1 MKTQFNWKMK
11 DLPGGDL
18 VEKLV
23 AETNYSPYFIQ
34 LCLQR
39 NLTTKDEIE
48 HFLSPDES
56 WFHDPLSMHDM
67 EKSVDRIL
75 LAIEKNEKIT
85 VYGDYDADGVTSTSI
100 MIETL
105 EMLGAEVDYYIPNRF
120 TDGYGPNKEVFR
132 QLIEK
137 GTQIILTVDNGVA
150 GNEAIEFAARQS
162 VDVIVTDHHELPD
175 ELPNAF
181 SIVHPKHPEGDYPFS
196 DLSGAGVAFKLSHAL
211 LQEFPIEFLELAAIG
226 TVADLVSLTDENRAI
241 VKYGLE
247 SLKQTGRIGL
257 LQLMRDVGLTPN
269 EIDETSIGFKI
280 GPILNAIGR
289 LEDAS
294 IACELLTTF
303 DDSRAKELS
312 TYLIDKNEERKDIVK
327 MIVEE
332 AKEMLAE
339 KKSDKPVV
347 VLEKGN
353 WHEGVLGIVA
363 SRIVKDTGKPTIILR
378 KDSETGEAKGS
389 ARSIEAFNLFE
400 ACNEVRDLFLNFGGH
415 HMAAGM
421 TLLTENIEK
430 LEEELS
436 NKAYEIM
443 KTTSFNQQLDI
454 DLTVNV
460 DDVSIESIRE
470 VNQLKPFGTGNPM
483 PQVCLENITPK
494 QSKKIG
500 VEKNHLKMI
509 AAEQDNSVDVIGFQ
523 FGSYADLLNDQT
535 NVSLVGKLD
544 INEWN
549 GNQKSQLILEDIRVN
564 SPIVLD
570 KRTTQLTNQMF
581 EIDNVHYICFQTKI
595 YEIIST
601 KISDQ
606 SSIQLIE
613 DQNDTINTDKS
624 SLVYVDCPPSIE
636 VFKNIFLNNHEKE
649 TIFYFYT
656 HYNIYLKGLPTR
668 EQFITLYKYLVS
680 HQNLPIK
687 GLNKKLSYYLGID
700 TVLLNLLLKMF
711 LEANFGKIENGFL
724 VVNKQQN
731 KMNLTDTHVYQ
742 EYKKQ
747 LETEE
752 FLLYNSFDELMST
765 LNNWIKSKKDEEKPK

>member
-1 MKTQFNWKMK
+1 MKE
-11 DLPGGDL
+11 LPKWDL

-23 AETNYSPYFIQ
+23 DETNYSPYFIQ

-39 NLTTKDEIE
+39 NLITKDEIE
-48 HFLSPDES
+48 QFLTPNES

-75 LAIEKNEKIT
+75 LAVEKNEKIT

-105 EMLGAEVDYYIPNRF
+105 EMLGADVDYYIPNRF
-120 TDGYGPNKEVFR
+120 ADGYGPNKEVFK
-132 QLIEK
+132 QLIEN
-137 GTQIILTVDNGVA
+137 GTQIILTVDNGIA
-150 GNEAIEFAARQS
+150 GNEAIEFATEQS

-181 SIVHPKHPEGDYPFS
+181 SIVHPKHPEGNYPFS

-257 LQLMRDVGLTPN
+257 LQLMRDVGISPN
-269 EIDETSIGFKI
+269 DIDETTIGFKI

-303 DDSRAKELS
+303 DDNRAKELS

-327 MIVEE
+327 TIVAE
-332 AKEMLAE
+332 AKEMLEE
-339 KKSDKPVV
+339 KNSDKPIVI
-347 VLEKGN
+347 LEN
-353 WHEGVLGIVA
+353 DHWHEGVLGIVA
-363 SRIVKDTGKPTIILR
+363 SRIVKNTGKPTIILK
-378 KDSETGEAKGS
+378 KDPETGESKGS
-389 ARSIEAFNLFE
+389 ARSIDAFNLFE
-400 ACNEVRDLFLNFGGH
+400 ACNEVRDLFLTFGGH

-421 TLLTENIEK
+421 TLLSENIEK
-430 LEEELS
+430 LEEALS

-454 DLTVNV
+454 DLTVQM
-460 DDVSIESIRE
+460 DEISIEAIRE

-483 PQVCLENITPK
+483 PQVCLENISPRR
-494 QSKKIG
+494 SRKIG
-500 VEKNHLKMI
+500 VDKDHLKMV
-509 AAEQDNSVDVIGFQ
+509 ATERDSSLDVIGFQ
-523 FGSYADLLNDQT
+523 FGSYVDLLNDQT
-535 NVSLVGKLD
+535 DVSLVGKLD

-549 GNQKSQLILEDIRVN
+549 GNQKSQLMMEDIRVN

-570 KRTTQLTNQMF
+570 RRTTQLTNQMF
-581 EIDNVHYICFQTKI
+581 DIENAHYICFQTKT
-595 YEIIST
+595 YEAISS

-606 SSIQLIE
+606 SSIQLIDE
-613 DQNDTINTDKS
+613 QNDTIDTDKNII
-624 SLVYVDCPPSIE
+624 VYVDCPPTIE
-636 VFKNIFLNNHEKE
+636 IFKNVFLNNYEKE
-649 TIFYFYT
+649 SIFYFYT
-656 HYNIYLKGLPTR
+656 HHNIFLKGLPTR
-668 EQFITLYKYLVS
+668 EQFAKLYKYLVS

-687 GLNKKLSYYLGID
+687 GLNQKLSHYLGID
-700 TVLLNLLLKMF
+700 AILLNLLLKMF
-711 LEANFGKIENGFL
+711 LEASFGKIENGFL
-724 VVNKQQN
+724 IVSKQQN
-731 KMNLTDTHVYQ
+731 KIDLTDTHVYQ
-742 EYKKQ
+742 KYKGQ
-747 LETEE
+747 LEVEE
-752 FLLYNSFDELMST
+752 FLLYNSFDKLMNI
-765 LNNWIKSKKDEEKPK
+765 LNSWVKSKKDEEKLK